1 MVWYYHALETT
12 FWQNPAELPGSA
24 ARLADPPDLSL
35 AGQRS
40 HAKYIYRTLP
50 PPPFPPYN
58 GLPRPAWGG
67 GWGWGRPQRVLYIL
81 YVQAGTKLS
90 PDVPMKFIRE
100 SLGTRTPM
108 ERGNSKLLRE
118 PCVFWTPR

>member
-1 MVWYYHALETT
+1 MVRRYHALILLSGRISQSCQDLPLALQIPRTCLS
-12 FWQNPAELPGSA
+12 PASA
-24 ARLADPPDLSL
+24 RTHNIYTGRCSPPL
-35 AGQRS
+35 
-40 HAKYIYRTLP
+40 
-50 PPPFPPYN
+50 PPYN